1 MERPLMLSKP
11 KLLHKLFHDE
21 NGSIAVIFA
30 LALIPI
36 MTGVGAALDYS
47 RANSAKVFLQSALD
61 SALIAGAKDATSN
74 WSQVALNVFSGN
86 LASKNISAGT
96 PTFISDLE
104 SIYSGNVTASVPT
117 TVLGVIRIH
126 QINVGV
132 QGSAKMA
139 EADNSC
145 ILALDEGQSLSH
157 VSLSLNGAPIV
168 NLSGC
173 SIRTNTSMACNGNDG
188 NLTKSYAGGTT
199 AGCGNPK
206 SNAALVPDIYSSL
219 ANNITPICGSS
230 RPGVSWT
237 PGSLPTGAGFST
249 IDRGTHTE
257 YHVCGDLNVS
267 GECFLTG
274 MAPSNDAVIVIE
286 NGSLN
291 VADDAKI
298 STMRTAL
305 VMTGNNNYAAKIN
318 FPNGNGKSAS
328 LSLSPPTNVAD
339 PWQAVALYVDP
350 KLTKDV
356 DNSWGPGAEF
366 DADGLVY
373 LGKSNVVTDGNTASN
388 NSKCTKFVTKSFT
401 TNGRVD
407 LNFSQTNCTAI
418 GLKQWGGITVHLI
431 R

>member
-1 MERPLMLSKP
+1 MPLKVTPFRRLCS
-11 KLLHKLFHDE
+11 DQR
-21 NGSIAVIFA
+21 GSIAVIFS

-36 MTGVGAALDYS
+36 MTGVGAAIDYS
-47 RANSAKVFLQSALD
+47 RANSAKVFLQSTLD
-61 SALIAGAKDATSN
+61 SALIAGAKDGSSN
-74 WSQVALNVFSGN
+74 WTQVALNVFSGN

-96 PTFISDLE
+96 PTFTSDSE

-117 TVLGVIRIH
+117 TVLGVIRIN
-126 QINVGV
+126 QINVAV
-132 QGSAKMA
+132 HGSAKMA
-139 EADNSC
+139 EADDSC
-145 ILALDEGQSLSH
+145 ILALDEGQPKSH

-173 SIRTNTSMACNGNDG
+173 SIRSNTSMACNGNDG
-188 NLTKSYAGGTT
+188 NLTKSYAHG
-199 AGCGNPK
+199 AAAACGHPK

-219 ANNITPICGSS
+219 ASNITPSCGTS
-230 RPGVSWT
+230 RVGASWT
-237 PGSLPTGAGFST
+237 PGSLPTGPGFIT
-249 IDRGTHTE
+249 VNRGSYTE
-257 YHVCGDLNVS
+257 YHVCGDLTLS
-267 GECFLTG
+267 GTGYLTG
-274 MAPSNDAVIVIE
+274 TAPTQDTVIIIE

-291 VADDAKI
+291 IADKAQINTLKTSI
-298 STMRTAL
+298 
-305 VMTGNNNYAAKIN
+305 VMTGDNNYAAKVN
-318 FPNGNGKSAS
+318 FPNGAGKLAS
-328 LSLSPPTNVAD
+328 LSLSPPTDPAN

-356 DNSWGPGAEF
+356 DNAWGPGAEF
-366 DADGLVY
+366 NADGLVY